1 MSHIH
6 ALDQYHEEDSPIH
19 RLDARPKLVVTLA
32 FIVAITAIPHGAWP
46 SLLLLLGTISILV
59 ILSRVPPLVVLRRSM
74 VALPFALAAVTL
86 VFTIDGTPL
95 GSLKLAS
102 WHISITHQGIVAFT
116 SIMIKAWLAVLVATL
131 LTTTT
136 TFPDLLVAMRGL
148 RLPRVIISII
158 SFMYRYIFVIADEA
172 LRLQRAREARSADP
186 DGKGGGSIVWK
197 ASVLGGMV
205 GSLFLRSYE
214 RSERIYA
221 AMVSRGF
228 DGTIRAMRAQELSL
242 TDFMVCL
249 GFITY
254 LLAIVTLS
262 RVPLRM

>member
-6 ALDQYHEEDSPIH
+6 ALDQYHEENSPIH
-19 RLDARPKLVVTLA
+19 GLDARPKLVVTLA

-46 SLLLLLGTISILV
+46 AFLVLLGTIGIV
-59 ILSRVPPLVVLRRSM
+59 MVLSHVPPLVILRRSM

-95 GSLKLAS
+95 GSFKVGS
-102 WHISITHQGIVAFT
+102 WHISITHQGVVAFT
-116 SIMIKAWLAVLVATL
+116 SIMVKAWLAVLVATL
-131 LTTTT
+131 LTATT

-172 LRLQRAREARSADP
+172 LRLQRAREARSAEA
-186 DGKGGGSIVWK
+186 DGKGGHSIVWR
-197 ASVLGGMV
+197 ARVLGGMI

-221 AMVSRGF
+221 AMLCRGF
-228 DGTIRAMRAQELSL
+228 DGTIRAIRAEELAL
-242 TDFMVCL
+242 ADFVVCL
-249 GFITY
+249 GFVTY

-262 RVPLRM
+262 RMHLRI